1 MPVVDHSVW
10 ITQSEYAKKLRPLLP
25 REAFLPD
32 SSRVLLMLI
41 NIAILILGWGIANH
55 LDQWNWYFLGFYL
68 PLALVMGNS
77 IVFLSFSTHELLH
90 SSVIKN
96 PLLRRSL
103 SLVGFSMLWMP
114 PTLWKALH
122 NREHHSKTNSL
133 HDPDR
138 NYLYDQPN
146 SWAKW
151 LQNFVV
157 PSEKVHL
164 LWFVVSMS
172 HTWGVYA
179 LRNLTS
185 ILLFNT
191 GSTHYPPASFKVS
204 PKERKAIALE
214 WLIVAGIHLSIVASL
229 DFHPLKVILGYFL
242 PIWIGHCGIMFYIF
256 TNHMLCQ
263 MTEVNDPLVNSV
275 SLQVPKVVDLLHIN
289 FSYHTEHHIF
299 PGMNS
304 DYYPLVQRLLKIH
317 YGDRFNLLSA
327 TEAWQLMLQT
337 PRYYK
342 NATTFTDWSGK
353 KSVTCPLSTQNG
365 RAAIGVPNA

>member
-1 MPVVDHSVW
+1 MTVVEQTGW
-10 ITQSEYAKKLRPLLP
+10 ITQAEYAKKIRPLLP

-32 SSRVLLMLI
+32 SSKVLPMLI
-41 NIAILILGWGIANH
+41 NFAILLLGWGIASY
-55 LDQWNWYFLGFYL
+55 LDQWNWYLLWLYL
-68 PLALVMGNS
+68 PFAVVMGNS
-77 IVFLSFSTHELLH
+77 IVFLSFATHELLH
-90 SSVIKN
+90 NSVIRN
-96 PLLRRSL
+96 PFLRQCMGL
-103 SLVGFSMLWMP
+103 FGFAMLWMP
-114 PTLWKALH
+114 PALWKALH
-122 NREHHSKTNSL
+122 NYEHHNKTNSL

-138 NYLYDQPN
+138 NYLYNQPD

-172 HTWGVYA
+172 HTWGIYV

-204 PKERKAIALE
+204 SKERWAIALE
-214 WLIVAGIHLSIVASL
+214 WLIVASLHFSIVAFL
-229 DFHPLKVILGYFL
+229 GFHPIKVLLGYFL
-242 PIWIGHCGIMFYIF
+242 PIWIGHCGIIFYIF

-263 MTEVNDPLVNSV
+263 MTEVNDPLINSV
-275 SLQVPKVVDLLHIN
+275 SLRVPQWIDRLHLN

-304 DYYPLVQRLLKIH
+304 DYYPLVQTLLKAH
-317 YGDRFNLLSA
+317 YGDRLNLLGA
-327 TEAWQLMLQT
+327 GEAWQLMLQT

-342 NATTFTDWSGK
+342 DATTFTDRLGR
-353 KSVTCPLSTQNG
+353 KSVVCPLSQVSTH
-365 RAAIGVPNA
+365 